1 MVSFDFFPETSI
13 SLTTKNTFVSLSWS
27 KSPIQLFQNK
37 LKPQQKDKVR
47 KFIQI
52 TQTSEQ
58 TAILCLQQNDWKL
71 EIASDNYFQNPS
83 AYYRELDRKK
93 VEQLFL
99 KYRDPHDPQKVNSDG
114 VIRFL
119 EDLNLSPECVLVL
132 IIAWKFRA
140 EKQCEFSRNEFIEGF
155 VNMSCDSLDKL
166 KMKLLQLE
174 KELVDQIKFKDLYQ
188 FTFNYAKEPGQKS
201 LELETAIIYWGIVL
215 KGRFKFLELW
225 NKFLTVSILFSNN
238 CLLKKFDYT
247 KEFVKMSH
255 FCALFCFH
263 FTTVQ
268 TEALNDY
275 LANFLVYFMQIA

>member
-1 MVSFDFFPETSI
+1 M
-13 SLTTKNTFVSLSWS
+13 
-27 KSPIQLFQNK
+27 NK

-47 KFIQI
+47 KFILI

-58 TAILCLQQNDWKL
+58 TAIHCLQQNDWKL

-174 KELVDQIKFKDLYQ
+174 KELADQIKFKDFYQ

-215 KGRFKFLELW
+215 KGRFKFLDLW
-225 NKFLTVSILFSNN
+225 NKFLTEKHKRSIPKDTWNLLLDFSIHIDDDMKNYDSEGAWPVLIDDFVEWCQEN
-238 CLLKKFDYT
+238 IQMQQQQQMNLSAQYQST
-247 KEFVKMSH
+247 KNM
-255 FCALFCFH
+255 
-263 FTTVQ
+263 
-268 TEALNDY
+268 NY
-275 LANFLVYFMQIA
+275 G